1 MAIQSLQLTAA
12 ITASQL
18 TWPVTSTAAFPPVGA
33 LFVNQTVL
41 VDNEFCV
48 CVAVPAINFITVRSR
63 GSEGSAAAAHDTLS
77 NVYTTVNN
85 ADWGP
90 VPTAVTVQNDPSDDA
105 DISIGQDQTITA
117 AAGNAAY
124 NINKA
129 TACNIT
135 LAAPTLASNGVQVMF
150 TSQTAAAH
158 VITATGLFNDG
169 TAGSPH
175 NLATFTAQKGA
186 TLSLVAENG
195 FWNVQA
201 LQNVTVS

>member
-1 MAIQSLQLTAA
+1 MALQQLQLAAA

-18 TWPVTSTAAFPPVGA
+18 TWYVNTTAAFPPVGTPA
-33 LFVNQTVL
+33 VNQVVL
-41 VDNEFCV
+41 VDNEFAV
-48 CVAVPAINFITVRSR
+48 CVGVPAVNVITVRSR
-63 GSEGSAAAAHDTLS
+63 GNEGSAAVSHDVLA

-90 VPTAVTVQNDPSDDA
+90 VPTAVTAQNDPSDDLVV
-105 DISIGQDQTITA
+105 SIGQDSTITPTT
-117 AAGNAAY
+117 GNTAY

-135 LAAPTLASNGVQVMF
+135 LLAPSLMANGVNVAF

-158 VITATGLFNDG
+158 VITATALINDG
-169 TAGSPH
+169 TSGSPH
-175 NLATFTAQKGA
+175 TTATFAAQKGA
-186 TLSLVAENG
+186 TISLVAENG
-195 FWNVQA
+195 FWNVAA